1 MQLLLLSLVVR
12 VGPFILDRL
21 QLLVQR
27 DDRCLQVV
35 DLDLPDRQ
43 RLPLPRLFIGFFL
56 KILLQGS
63 IAHYF
68 KYIIYQVLLLGSWL
82 AAGVDFLPGDVGL
95 RPLRLGEDI
104 YFISIK

>member
-1 MQLLLLSLVVR
+1 MQLLVLHGVQQLVLLRPFRYLIDQLLLRLRQLDDLGIVR
-12 VGPFILDRL
+12 VQPPQVIL
-21 QLLVQR
+21 
-27 DDRCLQVV
+27 
-35 DLDLPDRQ
+35 
-43 RLPLPRLFIGFFL
+43 LFIGFFL